1 MNPFVILPNR
11 ILKDKSITD
20 KQIRLLCMLSAYT
33 AEDGYC
39 FPKIATLAE
48 DLGISYRACSK
59 NLSELEKKGLIV
71 RHQTSKKAGGKGA
84 NLYYVNLSPS
94 PLPSLK
100 HNPVDNVDNFNQ
112 NDEKSSES
120 AQLNNRNADSYCNRN
135 ADSYCFKKDLSKKE
149 YLRNILNAR
158 ARAREEKENQE
169 RKKKLAEAG
178 VQITEQDTSLKNNLV
193 LSLTQSPLPSDRLR
207 CFDLYKRNDGIYVVA
222 PKNYY
227 YLESGFW
234 LDARAFIE
242 KFISGLPEVPFR
254 IFNSPVAEDARQKLI

>member
-94 PLPSLK
+94 PLPHLK
-100 HNPVDNVDNFNQ
+100 HHPVDNVDNFNQ
-112 NDEKSSES
+112 NDEKSRES
-120 AQLNNRNADSYCNRN
+120 AQLNNRNLDSYCNRN
-135 ADSYCFKKDLSKKE
+135 TDSYCFKYDSSKKE
-149 YLRNILNAR
+149 YIKYILNAR
-158 ARAREEKENQE
+158 ARAREEKKNQE

-178 VQITEQDTSLKNNLV
+178 VQITEQDTNLKSQLIGSLME
-193 LSLTQSPLPSDRLR
+193 SPLPSECLR
-207 CFDLYKRNDGIYVVA
+207 SFNLYKRNDGNYLLA
-222 PKNYY
+222 PKNSFYCEAGFWY
-227 YLESGFW
+227 LVRPYLE
-234 LDARAFIE
+234 
-242 KFISGLPEVPFR
+242 KFSDENGCKIK
-254 IFNSPVAEDARQKLI
+254 IFNNPLFEDARQKLI